1 MVSTFFSTASIGSV
15 STVILFLMTYMPY
28 ILIITLD
35 AVLSLWA
42 KAATSLSFATAFCYV
57 WRYIMRAE
65 LQQRPLTFAN
75 AFDGSLESNE
85 FKFGFIMI
93 CIDLILYAIIGY
105 LCERFKSNEYKFHE
119 IEKKDMD
126 VNIGGALQN
135 CTKKY
140 DSSEYNALDNVSI
153 IFRRDF
159 ITCLLGRNG
168 AGKSTIIKLL
178 TGQMTPTSG
187 HVYWPQNWDRI
198 TAHEYEERVGLC
210 PQNNILIPNLT
221 AKEHLELYVR
231 IKMNGKNETSEV
243 QRIMK
248 DLQFGEH
255 ENFYS
260 QHLSGGFKRRLNV
273 AIAFICKFDSKKL
286 VLY

>member
-1 MVSTFFSTASIGSV
+1 
-15 STVILFLMTYMPY
+15 
-28 ILIITLD
+28 
-35 AVLSLWA
+35 
-42 KAATSLSFATAFCYV
+42 
-57 WRYIMRAE
+57 MRQE

-93 CIDLILYAIIGY
+93 CVDLILYTIIGY
-105 LCERFKSNEYKFHE
+105 LFERCKNDEFIFHE

-135 CTKKY
+135 CSKKY
-140 DSSEYNALDNVSI
+140 DGSESTALDNVSI
-153 IFRRDF
+153 IFRRDV

-178 TGQMTPTSG
+178 TGQIAPTSG

-198 TAHEYEERVGLC
+198 TAHEYEVRVGLC

-221 AKEHLELYVR
+221 AKEHLELYVS
-231 IKMNGKNETSEV
+231 IKMNGKEHKREV
-243 QRIMK
+243 KRVMQ
-248 DLQFGEH
+248 DLQFGQH
-255 ENFYS
+255 ENYYS
-260 QHLSGGFKRRLNV
+260 QNLSGGFKRRLNV
-273 AIAFICKFDSKKL
+273 AIAFICK
-286 VLY
+286 

>member
-1 MVSTFFSTASIGSV
+1 
-15 STVILFLMTYMPY
+15 
-28 ILIITLD
+28 
-35 AVLSLWA
+35 
-42 KAATSLSFATAFCYV
+42 
-57 WRYIMRAE
+57 MRME
-65 LQQRPLTFAN
+65 LQQRPFTFAN
-75 AFDGSLESNE
+75 AFDGSLEENE
-85 FKFGFIMI
+85 FKFGFLMI
-93 CIDLILYAIIGY
+93 CIDLIVYAIIGY
-105 LCERFKSNEYKFHE
+105 LFERFKNDESQFHE

-135 CTKKY
+135 CTKKF
-140 DSSEYNALDNVSI
+140 DGSEYNALDNVSV

-178 TGQMTPTSG
+178 TGQIAPTSG

-198 TAHEYEERVGLC
+198 TAHEYDERVGLC

-221 AKEHLELYVR
+221 AKEHLELYVK
-231 IKMNGKNETSEV
+231 IKTNGKDGKKEV
-243 QRIMK
+243 RRVMK

-255 ENFYS
+255 ENYYS

-273 AIAFICKFDSKKL
+273 AIAFICKYDISKCMIFFL
-286 VLY
+286 SRCSRSLLHSVLILKKF

>member
-1 MVSTFFSTASIGSV
+1 
-15 STVILFLMTYMPY
+15 
-28 ILIITLD
+28 
-35 AVLSLWA
+35 
-42 KAATSLSFATAFCYV
+42 
-57 WRYIMRAE
+57 MRLE
-65 LQQRPLTFAN
+65 LQQTPLTFSN
-75 AFDGSLESNE
+75 AFDDTMEENE

-93 CIDLILYAIIGY
+93 CFDLILYAVIGY
-105 LCERFKSNEYKFHE
+105 LNERFTRDEFKFHD

-140 DSSEYNALDNVSI
+140 DSSESNALENVSV
-153 IFRRDF
+153 IFRRGF
-159 ITCLLGRNG
+159 VTCLLGRNG

-178 TGQMTPTSG
+178 TGQLAPTSG

-198 TAHEYEERVGLC
+198 TAHEYDERVGLC

-221 AKEHLELYVR
+221 AREHLELYVK
-231 IKMNGKNETSEV
+231 IKLNGRYDKKEV
-243 QRIMK
+243 RRVMK
-248 DLQFGEH
+248 DLHFGEH

-273 AIAFICKFDSKKL
+273 AIAFICKFVVAHNCVDKIAYISL
-286 VLY
+286 FS